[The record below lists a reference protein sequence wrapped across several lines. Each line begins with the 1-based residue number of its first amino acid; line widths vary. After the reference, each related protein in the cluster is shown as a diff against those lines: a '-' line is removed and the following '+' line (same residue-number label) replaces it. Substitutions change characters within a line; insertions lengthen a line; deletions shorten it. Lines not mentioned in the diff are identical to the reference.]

1 MYLYFSFLKS
11 KLFKAK
17 SVFEK
22 KKYKYKKKIKH
33 KENIF
38 IKFIDIQNS
47 IIIQ

>member
-22 KKYKYKKKIKH
+22 KKYKIRKK
-33 KENIF
+33 
-38 IKFIDIQNS
+38 
-47 IIIQ
+47 